1 MSDHN
6 IPGDLKY
13 TKDHEWVRV
22 DADIVTIGIDDYAQQ
37 ALGELVFVEL
47 PDVGASFNVGDDMA
61 VVESF
66 KTASDVFAPISGE
79 VMGVNEAL
87 NDSPQTVNDSPYDDG
102 WLVKLKVANAG
113 ELEALLDAE
122 AYGAQLED

>member
-13 TKDHEWVRV
+13 TKDHEWIRV
-22 DADIVTIGIDDYAQQ
+22 DGDTVVIGIDDYAQQ

-47 PDVGASFNVGDDMA
+47 PGVGTNFERGADMA

-66 KTASDVFAPISGE
+66 KTASDGFAPISGE
-79 VMGVNEAL
+79 VVAVNEAL
-87 NDSPQTVNDSPYDDG
+87 GDSPQTVNDAPFEGG
-102 WLVKLKVANAG
+102 WLVKLKVSNAA
-113 ELEALLDAE
+113 ELEDLMDATTY
-122 AYGAQLED
+122 AAQLED